1 MKFDARNIQS
11 QQTVSKSNTDAFA
24 FLKKDIR
31 FSNKVP
37 LKDLEY
43 FYNQLSIL
51 MAAGLDLHAALQILE
66 EGAVKRKVLHEI
78 IRQLQQY
85 LIEGDSFSA
94 AIQKCK
100 QFPIF
105 DYYTLKIGEESG
117 SFVQVFEDL
126 SLFYQKKIANR
137 RLIISSMTYP
147 AIVMMV
153 AAGAIFFM
161 MNFLVPLFQDM
172 FVQIGGDLPE
182 ITKLVIS
189 ISEAIQ
195 NNTGTIFLGI
205 VGIIALFYFAKR
217 SFVIQKNLSLLSLR
231 IPLVKNIVK
240 KIQLLRF
247 LQLIYLLNKSHIT
260 ILHSLDLL
268 SKSIT
273 FYPLNSAFKA
283 MKKDLLQGGFIH
295 EAMKKH
301 SIFDAKIVAMVR
313 VGEETNSLATIYKRL
328 VDQYASELE
337 HENKVLTTALEPAI
351 ILILGFFVAFILIA
365 MYLPIFNLSS
375 GMSV

>member
-1 MKFDARNIQS
+1 MKFDVKNIQHS
-11 QQTVSKSNTDAFA
+11 AVENTSPVDFFA
-24 FLKKDIR
+24 FLKKDIS
-31 FSNKVP
+31 FSKGIA

-51 MAAGLDLHAALQILE
+51 MSAGLDLHAALQILE
-66 EGAVKRKVLHEI
+66 EGAAQRKKLCNTLLE
-78 IRQLQQY
+78 LQQA
-85 LIEGDSFSA
+85 LVNGKSLSD
-94 AIQKCK
+94 AIHTTS

-105 DYYTLKIGEESG
+105 DYYTIKIGEESG
-117 SFVQVFEDL
+117 NFIQVFEDL

-147 AIVMMV
+147 LIVMMV
-153 AAGAIFFM
+153 AFGAIFFM

-172 FVQIGGDLPE
+172 FQQIGGELPE
-182 ITKLVIS
+182 ITQFVIS
-189 ISEAIQ
+189 ISEGIQ
-195 NNTGTIFLGI
+195 ANTGFIFLGI
-205 VGIIALFYFAKR
+205 VAIILLGKFINR
-217 SFVIQKNLSLLSLR
+217 MEGIQKNVHLLSIK
-231 IPLVKNIVK
+231 IPLVKGIVK

-268 SKSIT
+268 SSSIR
-273 FYPLNSAFKA
+273 FYPLNKAFKC
-283 MKKDLLQGGFIH
+283 MKQDLLKGGFIH

-301 SIFDAKIVAMVR
+301 SIFDAKIIAMVR
-313 VGEETNSLATIYKRL
+313 VGEETNSLSTIYKRL
-328 VDQYASELE
+328 VDQYATELE
-337 HENKVLTTALEPAI
+337 HENKILTTVLEPAI

-375 GMSV
+375 GMGF